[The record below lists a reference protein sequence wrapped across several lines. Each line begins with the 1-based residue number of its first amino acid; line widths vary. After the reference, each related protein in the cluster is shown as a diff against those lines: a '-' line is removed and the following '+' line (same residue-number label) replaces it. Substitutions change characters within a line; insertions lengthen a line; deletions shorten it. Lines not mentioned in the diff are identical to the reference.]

1 MDDTLS
7 VGDTV
12 CLYSA
17 ESFGFIF
24 STQSS
29 SVHNEVAVGSR
40 QDRKM
45 PSVQDQHVI
54 SFKIEVA
61 NRYKLNKSLKKL
73 ATKLAEEPGNIPLRN
88 QVSKAKLAAVA
99 ENEDNVL
106 EQKRQQGKK
115 VLYGQVIQLRH
126 LFTNKYIHVST
137 TKTSNTET
145 NNMAV
150 ELLAENAKHAQFRIM
165 PRYKVKAE
173 GDVVQVDD
181 QVVLE
186 SVKSSGS
193 YLHVSKSVLGQV
205 SVYRRSHELNLSV
218 QQSGFTIYRKYKPA
232 PEDMDRVKVGDIIRF
247 YHKEMEAY
255 LVAEGL
261 FDDELLEDV
270 HLRMRPMDP
279 ANPKT
284 LFPSTSAV
292 TYWQIELQ
300 EGPVQGGVLK
310 WEQQCKII
318 HMCTRKYLTV
328 KDGHVTLTGDH
339 RDPTTVFRLHPV
351 IRQLENDDIPLDSYC
366 RIEHVV
372 SGSWL
377 HACPEEYVRKQTM
390 KSEDNK
396 AMASLKWSTAE
407 LKQATRQGTPAPT
420 SETTGGKKRIN
431 KKRSQTLSIG
441 IIEEKQYDDAF
452 TIQGVE
458 EEHVEI
464 FHHMAGMVP
473 FIQKLVSDKK
483 SGLTLNAKMAHDTV
497 VALGELS
504 RYMIVDGQPEKNRQK
519 LMRNLRIVELL
530 IYLLQIPFRG
540 SDDQFHLTKIFVEA
554 YNVLYT
560 YLMGDSRKNELYIA
574 KYIDFFLS
582 QFELKEGQIGLNA
595 AHMVMELIKDNRKIV
610 DRISHD
616 HINKFVEL
624 LQRDKN
630 HRYLDLLAVLCV
642 CDGVSI
648 PDNQIYI
655 TQVWLM
661 KGNRQNCVHYT
672 DLGQKIGKEPGVVYV
687 STTQGRKWMELAEFA
702 QNRDGEDYLFLE
714 HQLELFGDLC
724 HGQNDFSIK
733 VITQELNYLTWEEA
747 FTCLSDERLPDKLRS
762 QYCDLI
768 ITMFVDIGA
777 NHSIIDRVKL
787 SYIYDEID
795 SYETISKIII
805 GPIAPISNQ
814 NQLDEIDHS
823 HSMTYQVFPTLSD
836 WISTFLKYNGDM
848 TASNIGNNMLVEQ
861 VLRLVEYLVSFGF
874 YYKPEDIKKLMEP
887 LMSLIDGRND
897 KPYPNVTGK
906 DADDILRVF
915 RTKERFERSTETTA
929 VVGAKCQALE
939 VLNLFFNYIF
949 NLRLEKFMNMFKVTH
964 THANT
969 PQMPPPEL
977 GPLLYEAFDLSV
989 HQGQQT
995 VQDLAYW
1002 TGVSKTA
1009 LRKLKEIF
1017 DHTNYL
1023 KTYDLVDVLKDLSS
1037 YHYDN
1042 MIRMSMH
1049 LLNRYYSAHN
1059 ELFGNAVQAQVLIT
1073 DKSVEAFNNLEK
1085 ILPHL
1090 RRLASSKLSNQQGEE
1105 LVSLL
1110 DQLILMCHLDG
1121 EPEEEHGMNQSIL
1134 YNHGVIEDMFT
1145 ILQQEIDIKLLD
1157 QYTGL
1162 KKVFQRTFT
1171 LLKLMARNNKLV
1183 QGRLFDRLDLLL
1195 STEGAGEEL
1204 AECITEV
1211 FTGNS
1216 NTCMKISGN
1225 QVQRIMTLV
1234 AKNKEKVPQFLDL
1247 LNAVVKVEELD
1258 LPLKRNQSFVMQ
1270 YFMQFRSDIANVID
1284 QDEAAREKILTES
1297 GNKQLHYLIGMVDM
1311 LATCAEGENRHIES
1325 ICQTIFRIPELLRL
1339 LTNPQISNNFK
1350 QPILRFFL
1358 WVYLNTAGGMIE
1370 SGAGDM
1376 PHDKSMWQYLAE
1388 ITKTLTEVAE
1398 YGRSDPV
1405 STKLLLKRPP
1415 GKRRRFYIIT
1425 ISDRGESK
1433 QESIRGTLHYL
1444 FEGVMPFLQI
1454 FCRSFYQPDSSMFP
1468 EEPEQMDKLATSFKD
1483 FMEVIAPLISIE
1495 RQMKNLVSCMTSL
1508 LSASTLPVRLKILKY
1523 MEEFQEKYGGGLASQ
1538 DVRSDARKTYEDYYE
1553 MEVEINKQLNVF
1565 AGNMK
1570 VAYGGPNTV
1579 QAQIGFPSNLDYSE
1593 LGGDEELPLGME
1605 FQEHLR
1611 CFIDSSKKDPVQKFK
1626 LSEKLIK
1633 QLSIS
1638 SQLSRSHLTEKEKL
1652 EQVDLDV
1659 KCLQLLRGLIHNE
1672 IVKLPNEWETESSS
1686 HRRQLKAIEDVQNAL
1701 NHYNVVTSTLDHLNS
1716 TQDSVV
1722 RETLGFLASL
1732 LFNGNED
1739 VQNSLIAYFTGTR
1752 EETFFFAIKSRIH
1765 MSALATRE
1773 KRLLHAMHQ
1782 AKVEEAVQ
1790 QAKALR
1796 KAMETGKLAQTEIM
1810 KANQLGSMLS
1820 MAKKRSMANLKV
1832 GSNAGSRMGS
1842 RSRLGSQLGSQSKL
1856 SQGKSNLGSN
1866 MLLPGVMMNGGNK
1879 SSLQLN
1885 GLAGP
1890 KSKVAPMENPEVI
1903 IGNVEEEEL
1912 QELMEAAMSMSGDLE
1927 FRDDGYIELV
1937 LRILG
1942 LMCDNQHH
1950 DIQNY
1955 LREQPDNIKSVNLV
1969 GETTKFLNILYS
1981 NISDK
1986 SMPLVVQLFDT
1997 LVEFTSGNQKNQAM
2011 VFDNKV
2017 CDYMNHIL
2025 RVGHFHNCGIK
2036 EEYVLKKSIATL
2048 IRSLTEENPPVED
2061 EDTLLAKPEKKED
2074 RTVTVDETMKGPASV
2089 EVMEYLDADLCVIT
2103 MTEAFNQLQEMDRSP
2118 AKKEKK
2124 RDPDFD
2130 ELYNLIQDTGYAYY
2144 HILCRKLDLEDDVK
2158 RHHLV
2163 KNPNQNMAWDFFATS
2178 TMSIE
2183 VIKDD
2188 VLQKIYYRVKDRN
2201 VLREEIKEK
2210 FKYDVDRTTP
2220 SNKIRDFMDWASDI
2234 IQDIK
2239 YQRKVHA
2246 NPVGQMLVKLWIPI
2260 NYIVVFLSFVIS
2272 IIIMITW
2279 RDPKLADGTS
2289 DTNSAKPEYTM
2300 ANYEPFLYVWGGVHN
2315 LLSLCI
2321 LITFLISNN
2330 PTFPPYTWIKKK
2342 LSERRSSND
2351 DENDFRSWHEK
2362 KTGRSHLE
2370 IEIYN
2375 FKTIYYFVFFACSVL
2390 GTVFYGYF
2398 FAFHLLHISEL
2409 NQLLKRVI
2417 AAVTTNG
2424 KSLLM
2429 VALLGLAVFF
2439 CYSLISFAFFRET
2452 FLKEDDGRHCRT
2464 VYHCF
2469 ITMIH
2474 HGFVDSP
2481 YTTFEALMDNDFDK
2495 AIYVTIFDVTFFILV
2510 TTVGLN
2516 IIFGIIVDTF
2526 SQLRDAKW
2534 EIDKDMMNN
2543 CFICSRES
2551 YDFERHGGGFEKHV
2565 RTEHYQWAY
2574 LFFFLHLDETR
2585 PNDYSALELHVF
2597 NQLQHNVYD
2606 FFPLNRAL
2614 SLINE
2619 ENTKER
2625 KLESLRVNIEY
2636 MVNKMKEEEAAR
2648 EREKERQKQTAWEAQ
2663 HKSTKASG
2671 QKE

>member
-7 VGDTV
+7 VGDTSV
-12 CLYSA
+12 YRLCCGYVDHSTDFYCRYRPDLSV
-17 ESFGFIF
+17 ESPIKI
-24 STQSS
+24 

-45 PSVQDQHVI
+45 PSVQDQHEGHSFWDERMVVICVFGDVNWGGLEKVI

-351 IRQLENDDIPLDSYC
+351 IRENDDIPLDSYC

-407 LKQATRQGTPAPT
+407 LKQ
-420 SETTGGKKRIN
+420 
-431 KKRSQTLSIG
+431 IG

-795 SYETISKIII
+795 SYENSDSDSVIDYVERSVSAVSYSTPSIR
-805 GPIAPISNQ
+805 PISRKSTHPDITLKLPKILESRGREVEEGGSKLQ
-814 NQLDEIDHS
+814 YLDHYYHLISHRSKSSLSKTAKLTWKDTDSDTLSTGLPSWDEIDHS

-989 HQGQQT
+989 HQ
-995 VQDLAYW
+995 
-1002 TGVSKTA
+1002 GVSKTA

-1415 GKRRRFYIIT
+1415 GK
-1425 ISDRGESK
+1425 SDRGESK

-1508 LSASTLPVRLKILKY
+1508 LSASTLPVR
-1523 MEEFQEKYGGGLASQ
+1523 
-1538 DVRSDARKTYEDYYE
+1538 
-1553 MEVEINKQLNVF
+1553 
-1565 AGNMK
+1565 
-1570 VAYGGPNTV
+1570 
-1579 QAQIGFPSNLDYSE
+1579 
-1593 LGGDEELPLGME
+1593 
-1605 FQEHLR
+1605 
-1611 CFIDSSKKDPVQKFK
+1611 
-1626 LSEKLIK
+1626 
-1633 QLSIS
+1633 
-1638 SQLSRSHLTEKEKL
+1638 
-1652 EQVDLDV
+1652 
-1659 KCLQLLRGLIHNE
+1659 
-1672 IVKLPNEWETESSS
+1672 
-1686 HRRQLKAIEDVQNAL
+1686 LKAIEDVQNAL

-1885 GLAGP
+1885 GLAGS

-2017 CDYMNHIL
+2017 CDYINHIL

-2074 RTVTVDETMKGPASV
+2074 RTVTV

-2103 MTEAFNQLQEMDRSP
+2103 MTEAFNQLQ
-2118 AKKEKK
+2118 K

-2144 HILCRKLDLEDDVK
+2144 HILY
-2158 RHHLV
+2158 LV
-2163 KNPNQNMAWDFFATS
+2163 KNPNQNMAWDFFAMS

-2300 ANYEPFLYVWGGVHN
+2300 SNYEPFLYVWGGVHN

-2342 LSERRSSND
+2342 LSSND

-2648 EREKERQKQTAWEAQ
+2648 EREKERQKQIAWEAQ

>member
-12 CLYSA
+12 CFYSA

-29 SVHNEVAVGSR
+29 SVHNEIAVGAR
-40 QDRKM
+40 QDRKR
-45 PSVQDQHVI
+45 PNVQDQHVI
-54 SFKIEVA
+54 SFNIEVA
-61 NRYKLNKSLKKL
+61 NRYKLNKSYRKL
-73 ATKLAEEPGNIPLRN
+73 QAKLAEEPGNIPLRN
-88 QVSKAKLAAVA
+88 SVSKAKLAAEA

-115 VLYGQVIQLRH
+115 VLYGQIIQLRH

-150 ELLAENAKHAQFRIM
+150 ELLADNAKHAQFRIM

-193 YLHVSKSVLGQV
+193 YLHVSKGLLGLV
-205 SVYRRSHELNLSV
+205 SVYSKSHELNLSV

-232 PEDMDRVKVGDIIRF
+232 PEDMNRVKVGDIIRF

-328 KDGHVTLTGDH
+328 KNGHVTLTSDH
-339 RDPTTVFRLHPV
+339 LDPTTVFRLHPV
-351 IRQLENDDIPLDSYC
+351 IRENDDIPLDSYC

-377 HACPEEYVRKQTM
+377 HAFPEEYKRTQVVKT
-390 KSEDNK
+390 EDNQS
-396 AMASLKWSTAE
+396 MASLKWSTAE
-407 LKQATRQGTPAPT
+407 LKQNPEFSSQ
-420 SETTGGKKRIN
+420 TTAGGKKKVN
-431 KKRSQTLSIG
+431 KKRSQTLCIG
-441 IIEEKQYDDAF
+441 TIEEKQYDDAF

-458 EEHVEI
+458 DEHVEI

-473 FIQKLVSDKK
+473 FIQKLVADKR
-483 SGLTLNAKMAHDTV
+483 SGMTLNAKMAHDTV
-497 VALGELS
+497 TALGELS
-504 RYMIVDGQPEKNRQK
+504 SYMIVDGQPEKNRQK

-540 SDDQFHLTKIFVEA
+540 SPDQFHLTKIFVEA

-574 KYIDFFLS
+574 KYIDFFLP

-610 DRISHD
+610 DRISHA
-616 HINKFVEL
+616 HIDKFVEL

-648 PDNQIYI
+648 PDNQKYI
-655 TQVWLM
+655 TEVWLM
-661 KGNRQNCVHYT
+661 KGNRQNCVYYT
-672 DLGQKIGKEPGVVYV
+672 DLGQKIGKEHGVVYV
-687 STTQGRKWMELAEFA
+687 STNQGRKWIELADFA
-702 QNRDGEDYLFLE
+702 KNRSGEEYLFLE

-747 FTCLSDERLPDKLRS
+747 FTCLSDDRLPDKLRS

-768 ITMFVDIGA
+768 ITMFVDIGD
-777 NHSIIDRVKL
+777 NHSVIDRVKL

-795 SYETISKIII
+795 SFETISKIIV
-805 GPIAPISNQ
+805 GPVAHASRK
-814 NQLDEIDHS
+814 DEIDHS

-836 WISTFLKYNGDM
+836 WISHFLKNNSDM
-848 TASNIGNNMLVEQ
+848 TASLVGNNMLVKQ
-861 VLRLVEYLVSFGF
+861 VLRLVHYLASFGF
-874 YYKPEDIKKLMEP
+874 YYKPEDIKKLLEP

-906 DADDILRVF
+906 DADDVLRVF
-915 RTKERFERSTETTA
+915 RTKERFERNTETNA
-929 VVGAKCQALE
+929 VVSAKCQALE
-939 VLNLFFNYIF
+939 ALNLFYNYIF

-964 THANT
+964 TQSNT

-977 GPLLYEAFDLSV
+977 GPLLYETFDLST
-989 HQGQQT
+989 HQ
-995 VQDLAYW
+995 
-1002 TGVSKTA
+1002 GVSKSA

-1017 DHTNYL
+1017 DQTNYL
-1023 KTYDLVDVLKDLSS
+1023 KSYDLVDVLKDLSF
-1037 YHYDN
+1037 YEYDE

-1049 LLNRYYSAHN
+1049 LLNRYYSAYN
-1059 ELFGNAVQAQVLIT
+1059 QLFSNAVQAQVLIT
-1073 DKSVEAFNNLEK
+1073 EKSVAVFNELED

-1090 RRLASSKLSNQQGEE
+1090 RRLASAKLSNKQAEE
-1105 LVSLL
+1105 LVTML
-1110 DQLILMCHLDG
+1110 DKLILMCHLDK
-1121 EPEEEHGMNQSIL
+1121 EPDEPHGMNQSIL
-1134 YNHGVIEDMFT
+1134 YNHGVIEDMFS
-1145 ILQQEIDIKLLD
+1145 ILQQEIDVKLLD

-1162 KKVFQRTFT
+1162 RNVFQRTFT
-1171 LLKLMARNNKLV
+1171 LLKLMARGNKLV
-1183 QGRLFDRLDLLL
+1183 QGRLFNRLDLLI

-1204 AECITEV
+1204 AECLTEV

-1225 QVQRIMTLV
+1225 QVQKIMTLV
-1234 AKNKEKVPQFLDL
+1234 AKNKENVPQFLDL

-1270 YFMQFRSDIANVID
+1270 YFMQFRTDIAHVID
-1284 QDEAAREKILTES
+1284 QDEQARNKILTEA
-1297 GNKQLHYLIGMVDM
+1297 GNKQLHYLIAMVDM

-1339 LTNPQISNNFK
+1339 LTNQSISNNFK
-1350 QPILRFFL
+1350 QPFLRFFL

-1376 PHDKSMWQYLAE
+1376 PHDKMMWQYLGE
-1388 ITKTLTEVAE
+1388 ITKTLNQVAE
-1398 YGRSDPV
+1398 YGKSDPEK
-1405 STKLLLKRPP
+1405 TKLLLKRPP
-1415 GKRRRFYIIT
+1415 AKSARA
-1425 ISDRGESK
+1425 SDRGETK
-1433 QESIRGTLHYL
+1433 EEAVRGTLHYL

-1454 FCRSFYQPDSSMFP
+1454 FCRSFYQPDASMFP
-1468 EEPEQMDKLATSFKD
+1468 QEPEEMDKLATAFKD

-1523 MEEFQEKYGGGLASQ
+1523 MEEFQEKYGGGIASQ
-1538 DVRSDARKTYEDYYE
+1538 DVRSDARKAYEEYYE
-1553 MEVEINKQLNVF
+1553 MEEEINKQLNVF
-1565 AGNMK
+1565 ACNMK

-1579 QAQIGFPSNLDYSE
+1579 QAQTGFPSDQDYSE
-1593 LGGDEELPLGME
+1593 LGGDEELPLGQE
-1605 FQEHLR
+1605 FQKHLK
-1611 CFIDSSKKDPVQKFK
+1611 CFIDPTVKNPIKKLR

-1633 QLSIS
+1633 QLMIS
-1638 SQLSRSHLTEKEKL
+1638 SHLSRSHLNEKEKL

-1672 IVKLPNEWETESSS
+1672 IVKLPEDWESESSS
-1686 HRRQLKAIEDVQNAL
+1686 HRREKFIRRQLKAIEDVQDAL
-1701 NHYNVVTSTLDHLNS
+1701 NHFNVVTSTLDHLNS
-1716 TQDSVV
+1716 SQDSVV
-1722 RETLGFLASL
+1722 RETLAFLASL
-1732 LFNGNED
+1732 LFNGNEN

-1752 EETFFFAIKSRIH
+1752 EETFFFAIKNRIH

-1796 KAMETGKLAQTEIM
+1796 KAMETGKIAQSEIM

-1820 MAKKRSMANLKV
+1820 MAKRSMANLKA
-1832 GSNAGSRMGS
+1832 GSNPGSRMGS
-1842 RSRLGSQLGSQSKL
+1842 RSKLGSQSKL
-1856 SQGKSNLGSN
+1856 GKGKSTLGSG
-1866 MLLPGVMMNGGNK
+1866 LLQQNIMMNGVNK

-1885 GLAGP
+1885 GFANP
-1890 KSKVAPMENPEVI
+1890 KSKVAPMDNPEVVI
-1903 IGNVEEEEL
+1903 ENVDEEEL
-1912 QELMEAAMSMSGDLE
+1912 KELMDAAMSSSGELE
-1927 FRDDGYIELV
+1927 FKDDGYIELV

-1942 LMCDNQHH
+1942 LMCDNQH
-1950 DIQNY
+1950 DEIQNY

-1997 LVEFTSGNQKNQAM
+1997 LVEFTSGNQKNQAI

-2017 CDYMNHIL
+2017 CDYINHIL

-2048 IRSLTEENPPVED
+2048 IRSLTEENPPPEE
-2061 EDTLLAKPEKKED
+2061 EDTLLAKQEKKEE
-2074 RTVTVDETMKGPASV
+2074 RYPSVAEIMKGPASV
-2089 EVMEYLDADLCVIT
+2089 EVMEYLDADLCVMT
-2103 MTEAFNQLQEMDRSP
+2103 MTEAYQQLMEMARSP
-2118 AKKEKK
+2118 ANKK
-2124 RDPDFD
+2124 RDPEFD
-2130 ELYNLIQDTGYAYY
+2130 ELYSLIQDTGFSFY
-2144 HILCRKLDLEDDVK
+2144 HILCRKMDLEDDTK
-2158 RHHLV
+2158 KMNLV
-2163 KNPNQNMAWDFFATS
+2163 KNEMQSMAWDFFADS

-2188 VLQKIYYRVKDRN
+2188 SLQKIYFRVKDRN

-2210 FKYDVDRTTP
+2210 FKYEVDRTTP

-2246 NPVGQMLVKLWIPI
+2246 NKIGRMLVKLWIPM

-2272 IIIMITW
+2272 CVIMVTW
-2279 RDPKLADGTS
+2279 TDPKLTDGSS
-2289 DTNSAKPEYTM
+2289 DTGSAKPETFS
-2300 ANYEPFLYVWGGVHN
+2300 NYEPFLYTFGGIHN
-2315 LLSLCI
+2315 VLSLCI
-2321 LITFLISNN
+2321 LITFLVSNN
-2330 PTFPPYTWIKKK
+2330 PTFPPYTWIQSK
-2342 LSERRSSND
+2342 LTSKD

-2375 FKTIYYFVFFACSVL
+2375 FKTIYYFIFFACSVL

-2398 FAFHLLHISEL
+2398 FAFHLLHMAEL

-2439 CYSLISFAFFRET
+2439 CYSLISFAFFREV
-2452 FLKEDDGRHCRT
+2452 FFQEAAGRHCRT
-2464 VYHCF
+2464 VYQCF

-2474 HGFVDSP
+2474 HGFVDTP
-2481 YTTFEALMDNDFDK
+2481 YTTIEGLMDDNWDRV
-2495 AIYVTIFDVTFFILV
+2495 IYVTIFDVTFFILV

-2551 YDFERHGGGFEKHV
+2551 YDFERHGNGFERHV
-2565 RTEHYQWAY
+2565 RQEHYQWAY

-2585 PNDYSALELHVF
+2585 PNDYTALELHVF

-2614 SLINE
+2614 SLMNE
-2619 ENTKER
+2619 ENTSER
-2625 KLESLRVNIEY
+2625 KLENLRINIEY
-2636 MVNKMKEEEAAR
+2636 MVNKMKEEEAAK
-2648 EREKERQKQTAWEAQ
+2648 EREKERQKQIAWEAE
-2663 HKSTKASG
+2663 HKATKAAG

>member
-45 PSVQDQHVI
+45 PDIHDQHVI

-99 ENEDNVL
+99 ENEDNIL

-115 VLYGQVIQLRH
+115 VLYGQIIQLRH

-193 YLHVSKSVLGQV
+193 YLHVSKSLLGQV

-351 IRQLENDDIPLDSYC
+351 IRENDDIPLDSYC

-377 HACPEEYVRKQTM
+377 HAFPEEYKRKQVM

-407 LKQATRQGTPAPT
+407 LKQIGT
-420 SETTGGKKRIN
+420 
-431 KKRSQTLSIG
+431 
-441 IIEEKQYDDAF
+441 IEEKQYDDAF

-655 TQVWLM
+655 TEVWLM

-687 STTQGRKWMELAEFA
+687 STNQGRKWMELAEFA
-702 QNRDGEDYLFLE
+702 KNRNGEDYLFLE

-787 SYIYDEID
+787 SYIYDDID
-795 SYETISKIII
+795 SFETISKIKI
-805 GPIAPISNQ
+805 GPISPISKQ
-814 NQLDEIDHS
+814 DEIDHS

-836 WISTFLKYNGDM
+836 WISMFLKTNGDM

-874 YYKPEDIKKLMEP
+874 YYKPEDIKKLLEP

-897 KPYPNVTGK
+897 KPYPNVTEK
-906 DADDILRVF
+906 DDQDILRVF

-929 VVGAKCQALE
+929 VVGAKCQALQ

-964 THANT
+964 TSANN
-969 PQMPPPEL
+969 PAMPPPEL

-989 HQGQQT
+989 HQG
-995 VQDLAYW
+995 
-1002 TGVSKTA
+1002 VSKTA
-1009 LRKLKEIF
+1009 LKKLKEIF

-1023 KTYDLVDVLKDLSS
+1023 KSYDLVDVLKDLSF
-1037 YHYDN
+1037 YHYDD

-1059 ELFGNAVQAQVLIT
+1059 ELFSNAVQAQVLIT
-1073 DKSVEAFNNLEK
+1073 EKSLEAFNSLDK

-1090 RRLASSKLSNQQGEE
+1090 RRLASSKLSNQQAEE

-1134 YNHGVIEDMFT
+1134 YNHGVIEDTFT
-1145 ILQQEIDIKLLD
+1145 ILQQEIDVKLLE

-1216 NTCMKISGN
+1216 NTCMKISGI
-1225 QVQRIMTLV
+1225 QVQKIMTLV

-1270 YFMQFRSDIANVID
+1270 YFMQFRSEIAHVID

-1297 GNKQLHYLIGMVDM
+1297 GNKHLHYLIGMVDM

-1339 LTNPQISNNFK
+1339 LTNPSISNNFK

-1376 PHDKSMWQYLAE
+1376 PHDKSMWQYLEE
-1388 ITKTLTEVAE
+1388 ITKTLNQVAE
-1398 YGRSDPV
+1398 YGRGDPA

-1415 GKRRRFYIIT
+1415 GKST
-1425 ISDRGESK
+1425 LSDRGESK

-1508 LSASTLPVRLKILKY
+1508 LSASTLPVRY
-1523 MEEFQEKYGGGLASQ
+1523 MEEFQEKYGGGIASQ
-1538 DVRSDARKTYEDYYE
+1538 DVRSDARKTYEEYYE

-1570 VAYGGPNTV
+1570 VSYGGPNTV
-1579 QAQIGFPSNLDYSE
+1579 QAQIGFPSNLAYSE

-1611 CFIDSSKKDPVQKFK
+1611 CFIDNSMKNPIQRFK

-1672 IVKLPNEWETESSS
+1672 IVKLPDEWETESSS

-1739 VQNSLIAYFTGTR
+1739 VQNSLIDYFTGTR

-1820 MAKKRSMANLKV
+1820 IAKRSKANLKA
-1832 GSNAGSRMGS
+1832 GSNSVSRMGS
-1842 RSRLGSQLGSQSKL
+1842 RSRLGSQLGSQSNL
-1856 SQGKSNLGSN
+1856 SQGNLGSN
-1866 MLLPGVMMNGGNK
+1866 MLLPGVIMNGGDK

-1885 GLAGP
+1885 GLSGS
-1890 KSKVAPMENPEVI
+1890 KSKVAPMENPEVVI
-1903 IGNVEEEEL
+1903 ENVEEEEL
-1912 QELMEAAMSMSGDLE
+1912 QELMDAAMSMSGDLE

-2017 CDYMNHIL
+2017 CDYINHIL

-2048 IRSLTEENPPVED
+2048 IRALTEENPPIED
-2061 EDTLLAKPEKKED
+2061 EETLLAKIPTHRD
-2074 RTVTVDETMKGPASV
+2074 SIVLVRSKG
-2089 EVMEYLDADLCVIT
+2089 EVMEYLDADLCVMT
-2103 MTEAFNQLQEMDRSP
+2103 MTEAFIQLQEMDRSP
-2118 AKKEKK
+2118 AKKK
-2124 RDPDFD
+2124 RDPAFD
-2130 ELYNLIQDTGYAYY
+2130 ELYNLIQDTGFAFY

-2158 RHHLV
+2158 RIHLV
-2163 KNPNQNMAWDFFATS
+2163 KNPNQSMAWDFFAMS

-2246 NPVGQMLVKLWIPI
+2246 NPVGRMLVKLWIPM

-2272 IIIMITW
+2272 IIIMVSW
-2279 RDPKLADGTS
+2279 RDPKNPDGTS

-2300 ANYEPFLYVWGGVHN
+2300 ANYEAFLYFWGGVHN
-2315 LLSLCI
+2315 FLSFCI

-2342 LSERRSSND
+2342 LGERRSSND

-2452 FLKEDDGRHCRT
+2452 FLKEEAGRHCRT

-2481 YTTFEALMDNDFDK
+2481 YTTFEAEMNSNWDDV
-2495 AIYVTIFDVTFFILV
+2495 IYVTIFDVTFFILV

-2625 KLESLRVNIEY
+2625 KLESLRMNIEY

-2648 EREKERQKQTAWEAQ
+2648 EREKERQKQIAWEAQ
-2663 HKSTKASG
+2663 HKSTKASV